1 MSQAVLAMRSTFR
14 EPEEDVVSS
23 VTAQARSQLIQLQT
37 LVTVVL
43 SYQLLFG
50 PDALLSS
57 EAQRVTLLLLMMI
70 CGSLIVLPDW
80 MIGTSWFPATL
91 ALIDTG
97 VTTVL
102 VYLSG
107 NASSDLYLTY
117 FVILLIAT
125 TARNRKQLF
134 GFILGVCG
142 IYGLVLYKQYMES
155 GVLLEHHLI
164 RIPLLLVMA
173 IFYGGTV
180 ETVRNLVDYDSLTG
194 LPNRRSCIRLLTDA
208 MELAHRSRR
217 KLALLSL
224 DLDGFKLINDTM
236 GHRVG
241 DRLLRAVAGRLKGTL
256 LVNHTLARLGG
267 DEFAIIIE
275 DVSSSEQIGRLA
287 QKILGAMGNAYVIQG
302 RETFITATVGIAVY
316 PDDADEPES
325 LIKNADAAMYRAKEE
340 GKDAFEFYAAEMNAH
355 ASERLLIESN
365 LRKALER
372 QELLVYYQPKVDLT
386 TGLITGV
393 EALARW
399 QHPEFGLVSPLRFI
413 PVAEDT
419 GLIIPIG
426 EWILRSACAQTKLWQ
441 ENGFSELHVTV
452 NLSARQLKH
461 PNLTD
466 MVVRVLEETRLEPK
480 SLGFELTE
488 SSIMQD
494 AEAMITRLAKLKSL
508 GIELSLD
515 DFGTGYSSLSYLKRF
530 PIDIL
535 KIDQAFIRD
544 ITSGQDA
551 VAIVCAIIAMA
562 QKLKLR
568 VVAEGVET
576 EAQVAVLREQGCNE
590 SQGYVCS
597 QPLPAAEMEQLLRE
611 WPQLYLRAKNT
622 V

>member
-1 MSQAVLAMRSTFR
+1 MSQVALTLRNPLREAEDDAVPT
-14 EPEEDVVSS
+14 
-23 VTAQARSQLIQLQT
+23 VTAQTRSQLIQLQT

-50 PDALLSS
+50 PDALLTG
-57 EAQRVTLLLLMMI
+57 EAQRITILVLMMV

-80 MIGTSWFPATL
+80 LIVTGWFPASL
-91 ALIDTG
+91 ALTDTG

-125 TARNRKQLF
+125 TAKTRKQLF
-134 GFILGVCG
+134 GFILAVCG
-142 IYGLVLYKQYMES
+142 VYGIVLYKQFMES
-155 GVLLEHHLI
+155 GVILEHHLI

-180 ETVRNLVDYDSLTG
+180 ETVRNLVDYDPLTG
-194 LPNRRSCIRLLTDA
+194 LPNRRSCVRLLAAAIART
-208 MELAHRSRR
+208 
-217 KLALLSL
+217 KQKKVALVSM

-241 DRLLRAVAGRLKGTL
+241 DRLLRVVASRLRGVL
-256 LVNHTLARLGG
+256 QPNQTLARLGG
-267 DEFAIIIE
+267 DEFAIIME
-275 DVSSSEQIGRLA
+275 GVTSSEQVARLA
-287 QKILGAMGNAYVIQG
+287 QKVLGTTAKAYLIDG
-302 RETFITATVGIAVY
+302 REIFITLTVGIALH
-316 PDDADEPES
+316 PDDAEEPDS

-340 GKDAFEFYAAEMNAH
+340 GKDTYQFYAAEMNAH

-372 QELLVYYQPKVDLT
+372 QELLVYYQPKVDLS
-386 TGLITGV
+386 TGLITGL
-393 EALARW
+393 EALVRW
-399 QHPEFGLVSPLRFI
+399 QHPEFGLVSPARFI
-413 PVAEDT
+413 PVAEET
-419 GLIIPIG
+419 GLIMPIG
-426 EWILRSACAQTKLWQ
+426 EWVLRTACLQTKSWQ
-441 ENGFSELHVTV
+441 ENGFPELHVTV

-461 PNLTD
+461 HGLVD
-466 MVVRVLEETRLEPK
+466 VVSRVLKETRLDPR

-494 AEAMITRLAKLKSL
+494 AEAMINRLSKLKTL
-508 GIELSLD
+508 GIELSID

-530 PIDIL
+530 PIDTL

-544 ITSGQDA
+544 ITSSSDA
-551 VAIVCAIIAMA
+551 VAIVTAIIAMA

-597 QPLPAAEMEQLLRE
+597 QPLPPAEMEQLLRE
-611 WPQLYLRAKNT
+611 WPQYYLRSKNT

>member
-1 MSQAVLAMRSTFR
+1 MAQAALASMRTVLQHVDDDVLA
-14 EPEEDVVSS
+14 S
-23 VTAQARSQLIQLQT
+23 VTAQTRSQLIQLQT

-50 PDALLSS
+50 PDALLTG
-57 EAQRVTLLLLMMI
+57 EAQRITILVLMLV

-80 MIGTSWFPATL
+80 LLVTEWFPGSL

-97 VTTVL
+97 VTTAL

-125 TARNRKQLF
+125 TAKTRKQLF
-134 GFILGVCG
+134 GFILAVCG
-142 IYGLVLYKQYMES
+142 IYALVLYKQYTES
-155 GVLLEHHLI
+155 GEILEHHLI

-180 ETVRNLVDYDSLTG
+180 ETVRTLVDYDPLTG
-194 LPNRRSCIRLLTDA
+194 LPNRRFCLRLLSTA
-208 MELAHRSRR
+208 MGHARQR
-217 KLALLSL
+217 KVGVLLL
-224 DLDGFKLINDTM
+224 DLDGFKFINDTM
-236 GHRVG
+236 SHRVG
-241 DRLLRAVAGRLKGTL
+241 DRLLRAVAARLKGL
-256 LVNHTLARLGG
+256 LQPNHGLCRLGG
-267 DEFAIIIE
+267 DEFAIIME
-275 DVSSSEQIGRLA
+275 DVSSTEQVARMT
-287 QKILGAMGNAYVIQG
+287 QKIIGAMSKPYVVEA
-302 RETFITATVGIAVY
+302 REIFITVTVGIALY
-316 PDDADEPES
+316 PDDGNEPET
-325 LIKNADAAMYRAKEE
+325 LIKNADAAMYRGKDE
-340 GKDAFEFYAAEMNAH
+340 GKDTYQFYAAEMNAH
-355 ASERLLIESN
+355 ASERLLIEGN

-372 QELLVYYQPKVDLT
+372 NELLVYYQPKVDLS
-386 TGLITGV
+386 TGLISGL
-393 EALARW
+393 EALVRW
-399 QHPEFGLVSPLRFI
+399 DHPDFGLVSPNRFI
-413 PVAEDT
+413 PIAEET

-426 EWILRSACAQTKLWQ
+426 EWVLRTACVQTRSWQ
-441 ENGFSELHVTV
+441 QHGFPELHVTV
-452 NLSARQLKH
+452 NVSARQLKH
-461 PNLTD
+461 PGLVD
-466 MVVRVLEETRLEPK
+466 MVNRVLQETGLNPQ

-494 AEAMITRLAKLKSL
+494 AEAMIGRLAKLKSL
-508 GIELSLD
+508 GIQLSLD

-530 PIDIL
+530 PIDTL

-544 ITSGQDA
+544 ITANPDA
-551 VAIVCAIIAMA
+551 AAIVTAIIAMA

-597 QPLPAAEMEQLLRE
+597 QPLPPTEMEQLLRE
-611 WPQLYLRAKNT
+611 WPQHFLRAKRS